1 MCAETILYGF
11 HRPIQLIPPC
21 LKFIS
26 WKKEFMISKIVVFTD
41 SCRYIL
47 DKGDQHDWNKLFGF
61 FYGIF
66 GIHKNSVRF
75 VWRYD
80 PIMDKIE
87 IAAYYYSDGQRIYT
101 IVKIVDINTPVVLTI
116 SRIKESIMMSCDGI
130 IKDGMKIQSN
140 KLAFGCGLY
149 FGGNRRAPQNITI
162 KMCDYD

>member
-61 FYGIF
+61 FTESLEFIKTQLDSYG
-66 GIHKNSVRF
+66 
-75 VWRYD
+75 D
-80 PIMDKIE
+80 
-87 IAAYYYSDGQRIYT
+87 T
-101 IVKIVDINTPVVLTI
+101 IRLW
-116 SRIKESIMMSCDGI
+116 IK
-130 IKDGMKIQSN
+130 
-140 KLAFGCGLY
+140 
-149 FGGNRRAPQNITI
+149 
-162 KMCDYD
+162 